1 MQDFAMGFC
10 KDFCCNF
17 FWQFKLIKGNKVP
30 TLKRRPVMMNPSPGR
45 SKSLPNAKGETFN
58 LDVWTPKLDISII
71 INLFGLLW
79 SIILTHTTSKSHSK
93 SYEIV
98 SLCVKFIVGGF
109 SNTYLRLF
117 GLCEKTHKTWNC
129 FTPILGLFKREIH
142 AHSDEFFDGGFS
154 NDIVIQLSSWQ

>member
-17 FWQFKLIKGNKVP
+17 SRQFKLIKGNKVP

-93 SYEIV
+93 SYEMV
-98 SLCVKFIVGGF
+98 RLCVKFIVGGF

-117 GLCEKTHKTWNC
+117 GLCEKNPQNLELLHTHTAYGPDRV
-129 FTPILGLFKREIH
+129 T
-142 AHSDEFFDGGFS
+142 
-154 NDIVIQLSSWQ
+154 LSTLMRQASKNISTY